1 MCLRFSWISI
11 MPVLTITDRHSG
23 STARIAPELGFNCFE
38 FRAMVA
44 GQPVDVLDAMPGFD
58 EGGQKASGSGIP
70 ILFPFPNRIRAG
82 KFSWKG
88 RDFSLPTTD
97 KFGNAIHGLCLDRP
111 WRVIEHK
118 DDLVTGQFQLSVD
131 APDRLHLWP
140 TDFLIEV
147 DYEIVHNRLRANFR
161 IGNPSNQS
169 LPWGLGTH
177 PYFKLPLGANSRVD
191 DCLVEVPAARRW
203 ELIDCL
209 PTGKLLELEESNDLR
224 DGEYVSVLK
233 LDDVYTSIDCDGPQF
248 DCTVMDERAGLQ
260 VVQTCPPIFREIVAF
275 TPPSRAAVCIEPYT
289 CPTDAIN
296 LTAQGID
303 CGWRTLGPGSEFHT
317 WIDIT
322 AGPVLA

>member
-1 MCLRFSWISI
+1 
-11 MPVLTITDRHSG
+11 MPVLTITDPHSG

-38 FRAMVA
+38 FRVLVD
-44 GQPVDVLDAMPGFD
+44 GRWIDVLDSAPEFADGAH
-58 EGGQKASGSGIP
+58 KASGSGIP

-82 KFSWKG
+82 KFHWDG
-88 RDFSLPTTD
+88 QDYSLPTTD

-140 TDFLIEV
+140 TDFVIEV

-161 IGNPSNQS
+161 IGNPSNRP

-177 PYFKLPLGANSRVD
+177 PYFKLPLGADSQVA
-191 DCLVEVPAARRW
+191 DCLMEVPAARRW
-203 ELIDCL
+203 ELTDCL
-209 PTGKLLELEESNDLR
+209 PTGVLLDSDESHKLT
-224 DGEYVSVLK
+224 DGAWVSTLN
-233 LDDVYTSIDCDGPQF
+233 LDDVYTDVACDGPQF
-248 DCTVMDERAGLQ
+248 DSLIMDERAGLQ
-260 VVQTCPPIFREIVAF
+260 VIQTCPPIFREIVVF
-275 TPPSRAAVCIEPYT
+275 TPPGRAAVCIEPYT

-296 LTAQGID
+296 LTARGID

-322 AGPVLA
+322 AGRVLA

>member
-1 MCLRFSWISI
+1 
-11 MPVLTITDRHSG
+11 MPVLTITDPHSG

-38 FRAMVA
+38 FRVLVD
-44 GQPVDVLDAMPGFD
+44 GQWIDVLDSANEFASGA
-58 EGGQKASGSGIP
+58 QKASGSGIP

-82 KFSWKG
+82 KFHWEG
-88 RDFSLPTTD
+88 QDYSLPTTD

-140 TDFLIEV
+140 TDFVIEV

-161 IGNPSNQS
+161 IGNPSNRP

-177 PYFKLPLGANSRVD
+177 PYFKLPLGAGSQVA
-191 DCLVEVPAARRW
+191 DCLIEVPAARRW
-203 ELIDCL
+203 ELNDCL
-209 PTGKLLELEESNDLR
+209 PTGVLLDSDESHNLM
-224 DGEYVSVLK
+224 DGAWISTLN
-233 LDDVYTSIDCDGPQF
+233 LDDVYTDVVCDGPQF
-248 DCTVMDERAGLQ
+248 DSLIMDERSGLQ
-260 VVQTCPPIFREIVAF
+260 IIQTCPPIFREIVVF
-275 TPPSRAAVCIEPYT
+275 TPPGRAAVCIEPYT

-296 LTAQGID
+296 LTARGIE

-322 AGPVLA
+322 AGRVLA

>member
-1 MCLRFSWISI
+1 MT
-11 MPVLTITDRHSG
+11 VLTITDPHSG

-38 FRAMVA
+38 FRAIV
-44 GQPVDVLDAMPGFD
+44 GSRPVDVLDAAPDFLM
-58 EGGQKASGSGIP
+58 GGQRPSGHGIP

-82 KFSWKG
+82 KFSWEGK
-88 RDFSLPTTD
+88 DYQLPTTD
-97 KFGNAIHGLCLDRP
+97 KFGNAIHGLCMDRP
-111 WRVIEHK
+111 WRVIEQR

-131 APDRLHLWP
+131 APDRQHLWP
-140 TDFLIEV
+140 TDFVIEV

-161 IGNPSNQS
+161 IGNPSNRR

-177 PYFKLPLGANSRVD
+177 PYFKLPLGAGSGVNH
-191 DCLVEVPAARRW
+191 CLVEVPASRRW

-209 PTGKLLELEESNDLR
+209 PTGNLLELGESHDLR
-224 DGEYVSVLK
+224 DGAYVNTVT
-233 LDDVYTSIDCDGPQF
+233 LDDVYTDIRCDGPQF
-248 DCTVMDERAGLQ
+248 DCTIMDEQAGLQ

-275 TPPSRAAVCIEPYT
+275 TPPGRAAVCVEPYT

-296 LTAQGID
+296 LTARGLD

>member
-1 MCLRFSWISI
+1 MT
-11 MPVLTITDRHSG
+11 VLTITDPHSG

-38 FRAMVA
+38 FKAIVGSR
-44 GQPVDVLDAMPGFD
+44 PVDVLDASPDFLK
-58 EGGQKASGSGIP
+58 GGQRPSGHGIP

-82 KFSWKG
+82 KFSWEGK
-88 RDFSLPTTD
+88 DYQLPTTD
-97 KFGNAIHGLCLDRP
+97 KFGNAIHGLCMDRP
-111 WRVIEHK
+111 WRVIAQK
-118 DDLVTGQFQLSVD
+118 DDFVTGQFQLSVD

-140 TDFLIEV
+140 ADFVIEV
-147 DYEIVHNRLRANFR
+147 DYEIIHNRLRANFR
-161 IGNPSNQS
+161 IGNPSSQR

-177 PYFKLPLGANSRVD
+177 PYFKLPLGPGSSVNH
-191 DCLVEVPAARRW
+191 CLVEVPAARRW

-209 PTGKLLELEESNDLR
+209 PTGKLLELSESHDLR
-224 DGEYVSVLK
+224 DGAYVNTVS
-233 LDDVYTSIDCDGPQF
+233 LDDVYTDIQCEGPQF
-248 DCTVMDERAGLQ
+248 DCTIMDEQAGLQ

-275 TPPSRAAVCIEPYT
+275 TPPGRAAVCVEPYT

-303 CGWRTLGPGSEFHT
+303 CGWRTLGSGSDFHT